1 MEMDNV
7 LHVDGIKKRFL
18 STDRLVRKGF
28 RISFANAGAEIRH
41 SSNQF
46 CTVGIRNG
54 PYYWHHLYPRNPDVA
69 NLNAVENLPI
79 QIWHERM
86 GHLNWDAIKRVRKE
100 DSPLLGIKLDSSE
113 PHGTCEGCIAGKEKR
128 RTFRS
133 SSNCTSEPL
142 EIIHSD
148 LAGPM
153 ESVSIGGNRY
163 FVIFLD
169 GATSHVW
176 VVFMKTKDQTLG
188 VFKTFTA
195 MIQKLTGRNV
205 KIFRSDCGGEFMSE
219 EFSKF
224 LENSGISRETSAPR
238 TPQQNGFA
246 ERMMRTLV
254 GSARAM
260 LQHAG
265 LSKGFWSE
273 AVAAAAHIHNR
284 SPRRGLGWKTPHEL
298 LRGRTPDISYLRVFG
313 CRAWVY
319 TPKDQRKKWD
329 ANSQPMIFV
338 GYEPGSKSYRLW
350 NPRTRSI
357 VISASVRFDETY
369 FPRKPVQDPPV
380 IMQGSPVE
388 QSVQISL
395 LIEDEPPVPQPV
407 APVQPTMALPT
418 PAATFLFPTRPPL
431 LLSPLLLLLFP
442 SSPLHCP
449 NRPRR
454 RLSLLPYPMT
464 RGHPIQDHLA
474 PNRSPRYRCRKR
486 LRNGKMMVRAP
497 LRRRENRKRRRRQTA
512 HLLPESPYEKPSRS
526 KDIRPEHPRSP
537 GMTPS

>member
-1 MEMDNV
+1 
-7 LHVDGIKKRFL
+7 
-18 STDRLVRKGF
+18 
-28 RISFANAGAEIRH
+28 
-41 SSNQF
+41 
-46 CTVGIRNG
+46 
-54 PYYWHHLYPRNPDVA
+54 
-69 NLNAVENLPI
+69 
-79 QIWHERM
+79 
-86 GHLNWDAIKRVRKE
+86 VRKE
-100 DSPLLGIKLDSSE
+100 DSPLLGIKLDLSE

-128 RTFRS
+128 RTFKS
-133 SSNCTSEPL
+133 SSNRTSEPL

-195 MIQKLTGRNV
+195 MIQKLTGRNI
-205 KIFRSDCGGEFMSE
+205 KIFRSDRGGEFMSE
-219 EFSKF
+219 AFSKF
-224 LENSGISRETSAPR
+224 LEDSGISCETSAPR

-260 LQHAG
+260 LQHAR
-265 LSKGFWSE
+265 LLKGFWSE

-284 SPRRGLGWKTPHEL
+284 SPRRGLGWKTPHKL

-350 NPRTRSI
+350 NLRTRSI
-357 VISASVRFDETY
+357 VISASVCFDETY
-369 FPRKPVQDPPV
+369 FPRKPIQDPPV
-380 IMQGSPVE
+380 ITQGSPVE
-388 QSVQISL
+388 QSVQIPL
-395 LIEDEPPVPQPV
+395 LIEDKPPIPQPV
-407 APVQPTMALPT
+407 APVLLKRTAGR
-418 PAATFLFPTRPPL
+418 RPDG
-431 LLSPLLLLLFP
+431 SFT
-442 SSPLHCP
+442 CQI
-449 NRPRR
+449 
-454 RLSLLPYPMT
+454 T
-464 RGHPIQDHLA
+464 RGNACATALSSTTGGKDWCSGPGH
-474 PNRSPRYRCRKR
+474 RKSIT
-486 LRNGKMMVRAP
+486 
-497 LRRRENRKRRRRQTA
+497 RKWTKF
-512 HLLPESPYEKPSRS
+512 LLHSQ
-526 KDIRPEHPRSP
+526 
-537 GMTPS
+537 